1 MRGEKK
7 CGGVPLCSSSGS
19 PPLARGKDVLQR
31 RDDPIQRITPACA
44 GKRYPVCFPGRDRQ
58 DHPRLR
64 GEKCSEF
71 LITKKLLG
79 SPPLARGKARR
90 SANPKPQRGITPA
103 CAGKRIYT
111 RSTGRVYQDHPRLRG
126 EKQMGQFQQMAQEG
140 SPPLARGK
148 AGFLLRSLPAV
159 RITPACAGKRLKKSK
174 NTYDPKCPIS
184 AFHSVFQTQQMSG
197 DNPQAH
203 DAMQKRPFRSGM
215 RVSSIYNPKQGQVFF
230 LPIEAYRHR
239 GF

>member
-1 MRGEKK
+1 MRGKANSSV
-7 CGGVPLCSSSGS
+7 GSSST
-19 PPLARGKDVLQR
+19 L
-31 RDDPIQRITPACA
+31 RITPACA
-44 GKRYPVCFPGRDRQ
+44 GKRINVIDNRGACG
-58 DHPRLR
+58 DHPRLC
-64 GEKCSEF
+64 GEKIIDFFDVE
-71 LITKKLLG
+71 IHIG
-79 SPPLARGKARR
+79 SPPLVRGKDF
-90 SANPKPQRGITPA
+90 S
-103 CAGKRIYT
+103 
-111 RSTGRVYQDHPRLRG
+111 L
-126 EKQMGQFQQMAQEG
+126 FF
-140 SPPLARGK
+140 PPFGT
-148 AGFLLRSLPAV
+148 

-215 RVSSIYNPKQGQVFF
+215 RVSSIYNPKQSQVFF